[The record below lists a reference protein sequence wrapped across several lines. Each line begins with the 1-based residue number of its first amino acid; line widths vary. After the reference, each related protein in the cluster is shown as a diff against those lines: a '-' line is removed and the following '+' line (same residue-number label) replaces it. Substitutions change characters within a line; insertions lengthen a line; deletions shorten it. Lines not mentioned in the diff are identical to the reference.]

1 MEQIRIR
8 YTVAVL
14 PPRPAAALTASTF
27 ESVIYDLLAEEHIAG
42 AAEGNEWGV
51 VPGGLTVEE
60 IADEG
65 PTGPHAPSIR
75 RITVCHEMAD
85 RSPGDRRSFAA
96 RAEGFRDDRL
106 VTGMVG
112 LRGSLVHRGDH
123 RRACPRTVDPPPT
136 TYRHRLIGRCR
147 SCARRA
153 FLPA

>member
-1 MEQIRIR
+1 MGRREEPMEQIRIR

-65 PTGPHAPSIR
+65 PAGPHAPSIR

-85 RSPGDRRSFAA
+85 RSPGDRRNFAA
-96 RAEGFRDDRL
+96 RAEGFLTHALSIGHYEDPWYIAAIAGERAPEPS
-106 VTGMVG
+106 T
-112 LRGSLVHRGDH
+112 LRR
-123 RRACPRTVDPPPT
+123 PRIATV
-136 TYRHRLIGRCR
+136 
-147 SCARRA
+147 
-153 FLPA
+153 